1 MDVITTMEPDLPP
14 EPPAPPRIRL
24 DMLIAGLATPPLILL
39 VPLWLRDPVGMFL
52 LTLLSIPIGWAVFG
66 LAISARYRGISLFA
80 LLLAYP
86 VAELLSC
93 ALFVTVATLGRGQLL

>member
-1 MDVITTMEPDLPP
+1 MEPDLPP

-66 LAISARYRGISLFA
+66 LAISARYRGISLYV
-80 LLLAYP
+80 LLLAYLITEAFLCAALII
-86 VAELLSC
+86 VAILRSPSYWC
-93 ALFVTVATLGRGQLL
+93 